1 VTIRPAETS
10 QGLEGSNAGTA
21 ENPLQLWIAWLL
33 LAAFTLLVL
42 FLGGETFS
50 AARSYRTFAEVVRFF
65 QPEATSGEIWFLFL
79 WARKLAHAVE
89 YGLLALFA
97 FRAARLSFRNPIARI
112 ALLAGGFTALV
123 ASADE
128 LRQASL
134 GSRTGSLLDFW
145 IDVVAGAVSL
155 GLLLLLR
162 EHRARKSAAREQPA
176 A

>member
-1 VTIRPAETS
+1 MASSSPPVPPPVPPQAPLGASS
-10 QGLEGSNAGTA
+10 QTEPVLVLSTQDGTA
-21 ENPLQLWIAWLL
+21 
-33 LAAFTLLVL
+33 LARRGKA
-42 FLGGETFS
+42 
-50 AARSYRTFAEVVRFF
+50 YR
-65 QPEATSGEIWFLFL
+65 
-79 WARKLAHAVE
+79 
-89 YGLLALFA
+89 
-97 FRAARLSFRNPIARI
+97 
-112 ALLAGGFTALV
+112 GFTALV

-162 EHRARKSAAREQPA
+162 EHRARKSASREQPA